1 MTNAERRMNEDSSG
15 KGREKE
21 KFDLGNGDIEPE
33 EIRMLEEAGS
43 GDNSVIPKTDREID
57 DFLYR
62 NRRLIHA
69 ILRPYRGLDDYDDL
83 YQEASI
89 GFLQGLRT
97 YNPKRGI
104 KITTYAF
111 ACGRNQVKM
120 YLRRGRAKSRTG
132 ITVSLEASY
141 DPDNERDNLLN
152 KDLNSFDPLHEPE
165 DMDEA
170 IHRGIEYARAERI
183 MNKYLNETQRFVVR
197 QMMRGIPQSKT
208 AKILATS
215 QSEISKILKTSICII
230 KLKMEEEEQSGW
242 IID

>member
-1 MTNAERRMNEDSSG
+1 MTSVERLIDAGSPK
-15 KGREKE
+15 KGRGQMGLDIIRE
-21 KFDLGNGDIEPE
+21 GIEPD
-33 EIRMLEEAGS
+33 EIQMLEEADTYG
-43 GDNSVIPKTDREID
+43 NLTIPQTDQEIEE
-57 DFLYR
+57 FMQR

-120 YLRRGRAKSRTG
+120 YLRKGRAKSRTG
-132 ITVSLEASY
+132 VTVSLEASY

-152 KDLNSFDPLHEPE
+152 RDLNSFDPLHEPE
-165 DMDEA
+165 DMDET
-170 IHRGIEYARAERI
+170 IYRSVEYARAEE
-183 MNKYLNETQRFVVR
+183 MMKKHLNETQRFVVR
-197 QMMRGIPQSKT
+197 QMMKGVPQSKT
-208 AKILATS
+208 AKLLDTS

-230 KLKMEEEEQSGW
+230 KLKMQEDENSGW
-242 IID
+242 ILD